1 MHEAEVRYLPLEKAI
16 LAVVLGTRKLSHYF
30 QAHTVVV
37 LTQLP
42 LKTILRSSDYTG
54 RIAKWGTIL
63 GAFDIKYMPHTFM
76 KGQVLDD
83 LVAERMKNWLIRSPN
98 TALRHGKYI

>member
-1 MHEAEVRYLPLEKAI
+1 MVHATCKLPY
-16 LAVVLGTRKLSHYF
+16 YF

-42 LKTILRSSDYTG
+42 LQALLRRADYIR

-63 GAFDIKYMPHTFM
+63 WAFDIKYMPRTSI
-76 KGQVLDD
+76 KGQVLVD
-83 LVAERMKNWLIRSPN
+83 LVIELVESLLEDEGEKQTMDEKLVGVVS
-98 TALRHGKYI
+98 L

>member
-1 MHEAEVRYLPLEKAI
+1 MVVVHATCKLPY
-16 LAVVLGTRKLSHYF
+16 YF

-42 LKTILRSSDYTG
+42 LQALLRRADYTR

-63 GAFDIKYMPHTFM
+63 GAFDIKYMLRTFI
-76 KGQVLDD
+76 KGQVPVD
-83 LVAERMKNWLIRSPN
+83 LVIELVESLLEEEGEKQTMDEKLLGVVS
-98 TALRHGKYI
+98 L

>member
-1 MHEAEVRYLPLEKAI
+1 MVHATCKLPY
-16 LAVVLGTRKLSHYF
+16 YF

-42 LKTILRSSDYTG
+42 LQALLRRADYTR

-63 GAFDIKYMPHTFM
+63 GAFDIKYMPHTSI
-76 KGQVLDD
+76 KGQVLVD
-83 LVAERMKNWLIRSPN
+83 LVIELVESLLEDEGEKQTMEEKLVGVVS
-98 TALRHGKYI
+98 L

>member
-1 MHEAEVRYLPLEKAI
+1 MVVVHATCKLPY
-16 LAVVLGTRKLSHYF
+16 YF

-42 LKTILRSSDYTG
+42 LQALLRRADYTR

-63 GAFDIKYMPHTFM
+63 GALDIKYMPRTSI
-76 KGQVLDD
+76 KGQVLID
-83 LVAERMKNWLIRSPN
+83 LVIELVESLLEEEGEKQTMDEKLVGVVS
-98 TALRHGKYI
+98 L

>member
-1 MHEAEVRYLPLEKAI
+1 MVHATCKLPY
-16 LAVVLGTRKLSHYF
+16 YF

-42 LKTILRSSDYTG
+42 LQALLRRADYTR

-63 GAFDIKYMPHTFM
+63 GALDIKYMPRTSI
-76 KGQVLDD
+76 KGQVLID
-83 LVAERMKNWLIRSPN
+83 LVIELVESLLEEEGEKQTMDEKLVGVVS
-98 TALRHGKYI
+98 L